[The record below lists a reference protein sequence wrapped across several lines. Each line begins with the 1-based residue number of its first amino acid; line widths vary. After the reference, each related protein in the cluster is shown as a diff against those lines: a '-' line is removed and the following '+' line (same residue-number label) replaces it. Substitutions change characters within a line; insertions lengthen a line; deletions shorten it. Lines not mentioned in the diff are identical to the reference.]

1 MRVFAKKLK
10 NIYLLSFCIPVL
22 GMLGI
27 FIARGIFPF
36 GKNSFM
42 FSDMY
47 HQYIPFLTEFW
58 SKLHNGESLAFSWY
72 TGMGSNF
79 FAVYAYYLASP
90 LNWLAFLCPEKF
102 LVEFM
107 SYFIVLKIGLCG
119 LTFSYYLRK
128 RFQTKDLRI
137 VWFSVFYAMSGFIAA
152 YNWNHMWLDCLW
164 LAPLIILG
172 LEELVKNGKCRLYC
186 LTLTASIF
194 TNYYI
199 SIMLCIFLAV
209 YFLLQLFTNG
219 LSWKH
224 KGRAILQFTISSFLA
239 GGMAGIILFPAMKA
253 MSVTEFHA
261 ISFPKKIEFY
271 FNALEMLARH
281 VPMLPTERGLD
292 HWPNIYCGV
301 LAFILVPIYLFHKKI
316 KLREKIGRILLLI
329 FMLLGFSVNIL
340 NFIWHGLNY
349 PDSLPGR
356 QSFLYIFVILTMC
369 FEAVYRNGENGKLNR
384 IAGVVSGLILLAAC
398 GIFVTTD
405 GLTVGV
411 MTCAWIFL
419 AGYLLMAILFHPRIS
434 KKPWKSKKLRK
445 LAIYGKWAVLL
456 LVTAEAVLNM
466 EQTSVSSVQRDYY
479 LNKKEDYQI
488 LAAMTREVNT
498 GFYRLDSD
506 SQMTK
511 NDGTLSG
518 YPSASIFSSTINGS
532 VKTYYRALG
541 MGGSKVSYYYRGA
554 TPLAS
559 ALLGVEYTF
568 SEQDDVD
575 TDLYELVGRHR
586 ELYLYRNKYTLPVGL
601 MMSKEQLAVFSQ
613 EIESGGSNPIITQN
627 NITRSLCDGAS
638 LFSNVS
644 ANEMKTKDNQITVQ
658 VEKDGHLYA
667 IVTGRPEGDV
677 VLAEGEETVTLSNV
691 SNDHLLDL
699 GYFAAGDEFTI
710 TAEEEETLIFRMY
723 RLSIDTLKEVV
734 AVLGKEPFVS
744 TSYTANTLA
753 GTVTTK
759 EDGYLVLSVPYETGW
774 EILVD
779 GAVTEYERF
788 AGAMLAVPVTAG
800 AHTIEMTY
808 SVQGMAAG
816 LLCSIASAALFLLIY
831 GRPKKKAVLI
841 TEAASEEIETETVNV
856 QEE

>member
-42 FSDMY
+42 YSDMY

-58 SKLHNGESLAFSWY
+58 RKLHNGESLAFSWY

-107 SYFIVLKIGLCG
+107 SYLIVLKIGLCG
-119 LTFSYYLRK
+119 LTFSYYLRR

-152 YNWNHMWLDCLW
+152 YNWNHMWMDCLW
-164 LAPLIILG
+164 LAPLVILG

-199 SIMLCIFLAV
+199 SIMLCIFLV
-209 YFLLQLFTNG
+209 LYFLLQLFTNG
-219 LSWKH
+219 LSWKK
-224 KGRAILQFTISSFLA
+224 KGRAILHFTISSLLA
-239 GGMAGIILFPAMKA
+239 GGMAGILLFPAMKA
-253 MSVTEFHA
+253 MSVTDFHA

-329 FMLLGFSVNIL
+329 IMLLGFSVNLL

-349 PDSLPGR
+349 PDSLPAR

-369 FEAVYRNGENGKLNR
+369 FEAVYRNGENGKWNR
-384 IAGVVSGLILLAAC
+384 IAGVASGLILLAAC
-398 GIFVTTD
+398 GVFVTTD

-419 AGYLLMAILFHPRIS
+419 VGYLLMAILFHPRIF
-434 KKPWKSKKLRK
+434 KKPKKNKALRK

-488 LAAMTREVNT
+488 LAAMAREENNE
-498 GFYRLDSD
+498 FYRFDSNN
-506 SQMTK
+506 QMTK

-532 VKTYYRALG
+532 VKEYYWSLG

-554 TPLAS
+554 TPFAA
-559 ALLGVEYTF
+559 ALLGVKYTF
-568 SEQDDVD
+568 TEQEAMDA
-575 TDLYELVGRHR
+575 DLYDLVGQHG

-601 MMSKEQLAVFSQ
+601 IMSGDQLAVFSR
-613 EIESGGSNPIITQN
+613 EIEPGGGNPIITQN
-627 NITRSLCDGAS
+627 NIIRSLCDGAS
-638 LFSNVS
+638 LFSNVN
-644 ANEMKTKDNQITVQ
+644 ANEMTIKDNQITVK
-658 VEKDGHLYA
+658 VDKDGHLYA
-667 IVTGRPEGDV
+667 LVTGRPEGDV
-677 VLAEGEETVTLSNV
+677 VLARGDETVTLSNV
-691 SNDHLLDL
+691 SSEHLLDL
-699 GYFAAGDEFTI
+699 GYFAAGDEFII
-710 TAEEEETLIFRMY
+710 TAEEEESLIFRMY
-723 RLSIDTLKEVV
+723 RLSVDTLKEAI
-734 AVLGKEPFVS
+734 AVLGREPFVS
-744 TSYTANTLA
+744 ASYTANTLT
-753 GTVTTK
+753 GTVTAA
-759 EDGYLVLSVPYETGW
+759 EEGYLVLAVPYETGW

-779 GAVTEYERF
+779 GVAAEYERF
-788 AGAMLAVPVTAG
+788 AGTMLAVPVTAG
-800 AHTIEMTY
+800 THTIEMTY
-808 SVQGMAAG
+808 TIQGIAAG
-816 LLCSIASAALFLLIY
+816 LLCSIASLAIFLLIY
-831 GRPKKKAVLI
+831 GRPKKKAALI
-841 TEAASEEIETETVNV
+841 TEPASEGIETINV